1 MKIFF
6 IIVFL
11 FITKS
16 SLSQSNC
23 LQIKGYEDEPVPYA
37 SVFVKKMNRTFI
49 ADSAGNICSKALQ
62 AIEKGDTILI
72 SAIGYHESRS
82 VYLDE
87 STVQLQK
94 RDIVLPEAI
103 IVEGKGKIE
112 EWGTKKNPNILGGYD
127 CTLGFIGI
135 LNSTARIIYPEG
147 NYKKAEI
154 ISVSFYDRTGK
165 EMNVPVRIR
174 VYLIS
179 NDSLPYADYLTDNV
193 IVNTQG
199 KGWLTV
205 NLENKGLIF
214 PKEGLAFSIELF
226 ARDEEY
232 YYYSTWKNDGKKYTV
247 KRYGVSVG
255 MESAK
260 TFMTLIKLDAW
271 NPWIIHKS
279 NINRCGNLV
288 CRVKVRVWR

>member
-11 FITKS
+11 LITKS

-23 LQIKGYEDEPVPYA
+23 LQIKNEDGEPIAYA
-37 SVFVKKMNRTFI
+37 TVLVKKNKKVLI
-49 ADSAGNICSKALQ
+49 ADTAGNICSKTLQ
-62 AIEKGDTILI
+62 QIEKGDTLFI
-72 SAIGYHESRS
+72 SAVGYEESVAVFS
-82 VYLDE
+82 GAGM
-87 STVQLQK
+87 VQLQI
-94 RDIVLPEAI
+94 RSIVLPEAV
-103 IVEGKGKIE
+103 IVKGKGKIE
-112 EWGTKKNPNILGGYD
+112 EWGTKKNLSILGVYD
-127 CTLGFIGI
+127 CTLSFREI

-147 NYKKAEI
+147 SYKKAEI
-154 ISVSFYDRTGK
+154 ISASFYDRTGK

-174 VYLIS
+174 IYLIGK
-179 NDSLPYADYLTDNV
+179 DSLPYADYLTDNV

-232 YYYSTWKNDGKKYTV
+232 YYYST
-247 KRYGVSVG
+247 
-255 MESAK
+255 
-260 TFMTLIKLDAW
+260 
-271 NPWIIHKS
+271 
-279 NINRCGNLV
+279 
-288 CRVKVRVWR
+288 